1 MTLVSKATAR
11 TNCKVALVDMRVGV
25 PQGEYVCRGV
35 PILPVQPGVRRR
47 QEDRDDDVDEHETAT
62 EEFTQLLSSPPEE
75 AVDQV
80 NVNPAAAALHS
91 VAAGPVK

>member
-1 MTLVSKATAR
+1 MSTCGWVFLKENASAVEFQFFRYSPA
-11 TNCKVALVDMRVGV
+11 CKD
-25 PQGEYVCRGV
+25 GE
-35 PILPVQPGVRRR
+35 
-47 QEDRDDDVDEHETAT
+47 EDRDDDVDEHETAT